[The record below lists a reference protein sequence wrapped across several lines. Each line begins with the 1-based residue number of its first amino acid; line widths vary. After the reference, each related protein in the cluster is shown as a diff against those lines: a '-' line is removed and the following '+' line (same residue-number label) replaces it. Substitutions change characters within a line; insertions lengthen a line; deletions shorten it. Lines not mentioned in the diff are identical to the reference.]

1 MQNASVQHRR
11 LLRLAH
17 NPRLTRVG
25 GSRANAAAPN
35 MIQDD
40 DLVPISPHKMM
51 IWFQL
56 ASGREDA
63 PLCGARGEAPVEPPR
78 AARLAAAVAGA
89 PPLGAA
95 LGGLPIPGY
104 WDTG

>member
-1 MQNASVQHRR
+1 
-11 LLRLAH
+11 
-17 NPRLTRVG
+17 
-25 GSRANAAAPN
+25 
-35 MIQDD
+35 
-40 DLVPISPHKMM
+40 MM

-63 PLCGARGEAPVEPPR
+63 LLCGARGEAPVEPPR

-95 LGGLPIPGY
+95 LGGLPVPGY